1 MPLEMSVPIR
11 FCLTSKDKDG
21 FYVYAKPNLCD
32 TDSVVKYICCYLG
45 RPVIATSHIDSYDGE
60 NITFH
65 YNRHEDNSYVLET
78 LPVLDFIQLLI
89 QHIPE
94 KHFKMTRHY
103 GLCARH
109 REIDSSFHNKAIPK
123 SRQRILL
130 DPNIWRTLILLSFS
144 YDPLQCPK
152 CNHQMVF
159 LDLYHK
165 HERVPLEEL
174 RKGNGTIP
182 AIFYYKKE
190 AITDFQIW
198 SKYCSCFG

>member
-1 MPLEMSVPIR
+1 
-11 FCLTSKDKDG
+11 
-21 FYVYAKPNLCD
+21 
-32 TDSVVKYICCYLG
+32 
-45 RPVIATSHIDSYDGE
+45 VIATSHIDSYDGE

-174 RKGNGTIP
+174 YERAMAPYLQFSI
-182 AIFYYKKE
+182 IKKE